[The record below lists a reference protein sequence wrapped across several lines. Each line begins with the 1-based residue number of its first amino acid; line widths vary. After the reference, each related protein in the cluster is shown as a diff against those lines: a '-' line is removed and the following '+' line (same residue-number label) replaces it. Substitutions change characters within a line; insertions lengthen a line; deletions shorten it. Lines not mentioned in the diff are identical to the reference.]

1 MKTIERYVFTS
12 FLTSFLLAFL
22 VLSFVL
28 TIGLLVQ
35 IVGYILDGVSPSLV
49 GEFALVS
56 FPETLQ
62 WTMPLAILVSSVL
75 VFSRLSADSE
85 IAAMRACGI
94 NLLSVMKG
102 PALFGLACA
111 LLGAYVNNEIVPRG
125 HEVRRNLKTKVSVG
139 TGLDVLE
146 ANRWIDDFPKVRIY
160 FSGKEGNWLHDLVV
174 LDYSNPLVDRMIRAS
189 KALVTSEGRDVTLD
203 LYGMTVDPL
212 DENHPGMMRVSR
224 YQYTVKNA
232 LAETKYTKKGKDFR
246 YRELVQAIRDG
257 AAEEERVLDRLFRM
271 KAQKEWADV
280 DGQTARGK
288 FAVDKEAHDV
298 RRSIRRATSKLKV
311 ELAKRFVFA
320 AASLCFVLV
329 GIPLGIR
336 AQRRESSVGMA
347 ISLAIA
353 LGYYLVVMLMLSL
366 QKNYAIHPEWLIWLP
381 VLACFALAARF
392 TRKNL

>member
-1 MKTIERYVFTS
+1 MKTIERYVMTS

-35 IVGYILDGVSPSLV
+35 IVGYILDGVSASLI

-85 IAAMRACGI
+85 IAAMRACGV

-102 PALFGLACA
+102 PALFGLVCA

-125 HEVRRNLKTKVSVG
+125 HEVRRSLKTKVSVG
-139 TGLDVLE
+139 TGLDALE

-160 FSGKEGNWLHDLVV
+160 FSGKEGNWLYDLVV

-271 KAQKEWADV
+271 KARKEWADL
-280 DGQTARGK
+280 DAAAARAA
-288 FAVDKEAHDV
+288 FAADKEAHDV

-336 AQRRESSVGMA
+336 AQRKESSVGMA
-347 ISLAIA
+347 ISLAIS

-366 QKNYAIHPEWLIWLP
+366 QKNYMIHPEWLIWLP
-381 VLACFALAARF
+381 VLACFVLAARF

>member
-1 MKTIERYVFTS
+1 MKTIERYVMTS

-35 IVGYILDGVSPSLV
+35 IVGYILDGVSASLI

-102 PALFGLACA
+102 PVLFGLVCA

-125 HEVRRNLKTKVSVG
+125 HEVRRSLKTKVSVG
-139 TGLDVLE
+139 TGLDALE

-160 FSGKEGNWLHDLVV
+160 FSGKEGNWLYDLVV

-271 KAQKEWADV
+271 KARKEWADL
-280 DGQTARGK
+280 DAAAARAA
-288 FAVDKEAHDV
+288 FAADKEAHDV

-336 AQRRESSVGMA
+336 AQRKESSVGMA
-347 ISLAIA
+347 ISLAIS

-366 QKNYAIHPEWLIWLP
+366 QKNYTIHPEWLIGLP
-381 VLACFALAARF
+381 VLACFVLAARF

>member
-1 MKTIERYVFTS
+1 MKTIERYVLTS

-35 IVGYILDGVSPSLV
+35 IVGYILDGVSAALI

-102 PALFGLACA
+102 PALFGLVCA

-125 HEVRRNLKTKVSVG
+125 HEVRRSLKTKVSVG
-139 TGLDVLE
+139 TGLDALE

-160 FSGKEGNWLHDLVV
+160 FSGKEGNWLYDLVV

-271 KAQKEWADV
+271 KARKEWADL
-280 DGQTARGK
+280 DAAASRAA
-288 FAVDKEAHDV
+288 FAADKEAHDV

-336 AQRRESSVGMA
+336 AQRKESSVGMA
-347 ISLAIA
+347 ISLAIS

-366 QKNYAIHPEWLIWLP
+366 QKNYTIHPEWLIGLP
-381 VLACFALAARF
+381 VLACFVLAAHF

>member
-1 MKTIERYVFTS
+1 
-12 FLTSFLLAFL
+12 
-22 VLSFVL
+22 
-28 TIGLLVQ
+28 
-35 IVGYILDGVSPSLV
+35 
-49 GEFALVS
+49 
-56 FPETLQ
+56 
-62 WTMPLAILVSSVL
+62 
-75 VFSRLSADSE
+75 
-85 IAAMRACGI
+85 
-94 NLLSVMKG
+94 
-102 PALFGLACA
+102 
-111 LLGAYVNNEIVPRG
+111 
-125 HEVRRNLKTKVSVG
+125 VSVG
-139 TGLDVLE
+139 TGLDMLE

-160 FSGKEGNWLHDLVV
+160 FSGKEGNWLYDLVV

-271 KAQKEWADV
+271 KARKEWADL
-280 DGQTARGK
+280 DAAAARAA
-288 FAVDKEAHDV
+288 FAADKEAHDV

-336 AQRRESSVGMA
+336 AQRKESSVGMA
-347 ISLAIA
+347 ISLAIS

-366 QKNYAIHPEWLIWLP
+366 QKNYTIHPEWLIWLP
-381 VLACFALAARF
+381 VLACFVLAARF

>member
-1 MKTIERYVFTS
+1 MKTIERYVMTS

-35 IVGYILDGVSPSLV
+35 IVGYILDGVSASLI

-102 PALFGLACA
+102 PALFGLVCA

-125 HEVRRNLKTKVSVG
+125 HEVRRSLKTKVSVG
-139 TGLDVLE
+139 TGLDALE

-160 FSGKEGNWLHDLVV
+160 FSGKEGNWLYDLVV

-271 KAQKEWADV
+271 KARKEWADL
-280 DGQTARGK
+280 DAAAARAA
-288 FAVDKEAHDV
+288 FAADKEAHDV

-336 AQRRESSVGMA
+336 AQRKESSVGMA
-347 ISLAIA
+347 ISLAIS

-366 QKNYAIHPEWLIWLP
+366 QKNYMIHPEWLIWLP
-381 VLACFALAARF
+381 VLACFVLAARF